1 MKKNKIEVLNQSAQ
15 SKREKTF
22 IKVKT
27 VLKLM
32 QEKEIPINFAS
43 VAKLAQVS
51 KTWLYQEP
59 MICAEI
65 KRARNKRDIIQRT
78 LDYQSAI
85 EKRDHE
91 IMQLKTKNKEYQE
104 HIKQL
109 QQQLEIVHGE
119 LYKLKHQFKMKV
131 VK

>member
-15 SKREKTF
+15 SKRDKTF

-27 VLKLM
+27 VLKVM
-32 QEKEIPINFAS
+32 QDKELPINFAS

-65 KRARNKRDIIQRT
+65 KRARNKDDIIRRT

-85 EKRDHE
+85 AKRDHE
-91 IMQLKTKNKEYQE
+91 IIQLKIKNK
-104 HIKQL
+104 
-109 QQQLEIVHGE
+109 
-119 LYKLKHQFKMKV
+119 
-131 VK
+131 

>member
-1 MKKNKIEVLNQSAQ
+1 MKKNKIEVLNHSAQ

-27 VLKLM
+27 VLKIM
-32 QEKEIPINFAS
+32 QEKALPINFAS

-65 KRARNKRDIIQRT
+65 KRARNKDDIIRRT
-78 LDYQSAI
+78 LDYQSSI
-85 EKRDHE
+85 EKKDNE
-91 IMQLKTKNKEYQE
+91 IVQLKAKNKENQE
-104 HIKQL
+104 KIKQL
-109 QQQLEIVHGE
+109 QQQLEILHGE
-119 LYKLKHQFKMKV
+119 LYKLKHQFKMKL

>member
-27 VLKLM
+27 VLKVM
-32 QEKEIPINFAS
+32 HDKELPINFAS

-65 KRARNKRDIIQRT
+65 KRARNKGDVIQRT
-78 LDYQSAI
+78 LNYQSVI
-85 EKRDHE
+85 EKKDHE
-91 IMQLKTKNKEYQE
+91 IMQLKTKNKEFQE

-119 LYKLKHQFKMKV
+119 LYKLKHQYKLRAIK
-131 VK
+131 